1 MDRNDEI
8 AIIGGSLVGPA
19 TELLLRRA
27 GFTNV
32 TTYEAMSQA
41 TASSGGVMGLRDTT
55 LRLLKAAQV
64 NTDGL
69 KALESNQVHSFDMI
83 NGEPVHRGS
92 SDFPGLT
99 TTWDLLHDALV
110 EPLTINYGKRVTS
123 IELVPGGNAIVSFGD
138 GDEIRPKVII
148 AADGRRSFVRR
159 QLDPS
164 RTMTY
169 QGYSTWRGMVPSAHT
184 SLGLEGFHRYYDQA
198 HGTLFSLTAPVAPT
212 GHSYWEFSHNLAVED
227 VSHLLGAVPT
237 ERPFLLPH
245 QVTDRHLDYLDA
257 VMRDHLVPDVLR
269 TVVAGRSTEVMLLP
283 VNDLPLPDTAMWH
296 VGNTVVVLIGDALIP
311 ARLQVGAGLNM
322 GVKQAAGLVRV
333 LASGQPLRD
342 WQHEA
347 IDEIAPWIELG
358 RSRAHRSNL
367 GHYSPVTPGRT
378 AVPTTDVWSTPM
390 WVPA

>member
-32 TTYEAMSQA
+32 TTYEAMEEA

-55 LRLLKAAQV
+55 LRLLDAARV
-64 NTDGL
+64 DTSGL
-69 KALESNQVHSFDMI
+69 RALESNQVHSFDVVD
-83 NGEPVHRGS
+83 GELTHRGS
-92 SDFPGLT
+92 ADFPGLT
-99 TTWDLLHDALV
+99 TTWDLLHEALV
-110 EPLTINYGKRVTS
+110 DPLTISYKKRVVK
-123 IELVPGGNAIVSFGD
+123 IEEVPGENAIVTFSD
-138 GDEIRPKVII
+138 KTSIRPKVII
-148 AADGRRSFVRR
+148 GADGRRSFLRR
-159 QLDPS
+159 QLDPE
-164 RTMTY
+164 RTMRY
-169 QGYSTWRGMVPSAHT
+169 QGYSTWRGMAPSAHR
-184 SLGLEGFHRYYDQA
+184 SLGLEGFHRYYDQR

-212 GHSYWEFSHNLAVED
+212 GYSYWEFSHNITVED
-227 VSHLLGAVPT
+227 VSSLLGAPPT
-237 ERPFLLPH
+237 ERSFLLPKDITGYH
-245 QVTDRHLDYLDA
+245 VEYLDA
-257 VMRDHLVPDVLR
+257 VMRDHHVPEVLR
-269 TVVAGRSTEVMLLP
+269 TVVTGRSIDVMLLP
-283 VNDLPLPDTAMWH
+283 VNDLALPDRAVWH
-296 VGNTVVVLIGDALIP
+296 VGSTNVVLLGDALIP

-322 GVKQAAGLVRV
+322 GIKQAAGLVRV
-333 LASGQPLRD
+333 LASAQPLRD

-367 GHYSPVTPGRT
+367 GQYSPVTPGRT

>member
-1 MDRNDEI
+1 MDRDDEI

-32 TTYEAMSQA
+32 TTYEAMSKA

-55 LRLLKAAQV
+55 LRLLEAAKV
-64 NTDGL
+64 NTGQL
-69 KALESNQVHSFDMI
+69 KALESNQVHSFDVI
-83 NGEPVHRGS
+83 NDELNHRGS

-110 EPLTINYGKRVTS
+110 EPLTINYRKRVVNV
-123 IELVPGGNAIVSFGD
+123 IEVPGENARVVFENGQ
-138 GDEIRPKVII
+138 EIRPKVLIGT
-148 AADGRRSFVRR
+148 DGRRSFIRR
-159 QLDPS
+159 LLDPE

-169 QGYSTWRGMVPSAHT
+169 QGYSTWRGMVPSAHR

-198 HGTLFSLTAPVAPT
+198 HGTLFSLTAPVAPS
-212 GHSYWEFSHNLAVED
+212 GHSYWEFSHNITIED
-227 VSHLLGAVPT
+227 VGHLLGAPPT

-245 QVTDRHLDYLDA
+245 QVTDQHLNYLDA
-257 VMRDHLVPDVLR
+257 TMRDHRLPDILR

-283 VNDLPLPDTAMWH
+283 VNDLPLPSRAMWH
-296 VGNTVVVLIGDALIP
+296 VGSTNVMLLGDALIP

-367 GHYSPVTPGRT
+367 GQYSPVTPGRT
-378 AVPTTDVWSTPM
+378 AVPTSDVWSTPM